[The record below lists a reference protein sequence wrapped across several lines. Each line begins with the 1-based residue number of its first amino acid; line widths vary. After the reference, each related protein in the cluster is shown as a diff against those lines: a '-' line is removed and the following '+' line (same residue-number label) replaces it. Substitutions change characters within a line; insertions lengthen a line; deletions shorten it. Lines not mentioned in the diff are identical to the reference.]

1 MSRHPLPANAP
12 CPHGHT
18 EGRNKRSQCITCRR
32 LKEADPAGRRK
43 QNRPAYLTSA
53 GLGWI
58 GAAQKSLRKRRRPGE
73 KCASK
78 RELYALWL
86 CQGGRCALTGIVIDG
101 VPHLD
106 HRVPVAQGGAHTIDN
121 LHWTHPAA
129 NMAKLDSTVD
139 EFRAWLLAAADSLR
153 AKMQFE
159 ALL

>member
-1 MSRHPLPANAP
+1 MGLRGPKKLPNDAP
-12 CPHGHT
+12 CPKGHT
-18 EGRNKRSQCITCRR
+18 SGRTPAGHCKQCRR
-32 LKEADPAGRRK
+32 EHERRRQK
-43 QNRPAYLTSA
+43 RPQYLE
-53 GLGWI
+53 GLNWI
-58 GAAQKSLRKRRRPGE
+58 AAARHSLRKRKAAGQ
-73 KCASK
+73 KIAST

-86 CQGGRCALTGIVIDG
+86 RQDGRCALTGVVING

-106 HRVPVAQGGAHTIDN
+106 HRVPVAQGGTHTIDN